1 MANDWY
7 YVQNSERQGPVSLE
21 RLKAMAEAGWLGP
34 DDYVWQQG
42 MTDWIPARDA
52 EGLFL
57 DPLGRVLQKTI
68 PGLRRT
74 AESPSAET
82 AHSTNPPGIPEKT
95 PHQRGRKPKA
105 KPLEISWDELS
116 PRHIVAACGGF
127 LAALGIAFTAV
138 ARSNIA
144 LAFTLSGLFV
154 AAVGLYVE
162 LGKLLGQVI
171 ENIGKASKEAAERR
185 LRAKELALE
194 KQRLDLEAAR
204 IAQEQAAREAPMPPA
219 VPAAVLANQQA
230 DYIPSG
236 SGQVLVI
243 NHPPVQRWSPGLAAV
258 LSFFVPGLGQL
269 YKGQIING
277 IVWFFLVGLG
287 YLALVL
293 PGLVLHFF
301 LRARGSQRQP
311 LDRGQDD
318 GGEGMTDRVSSGLRY
333 GRQTTTTPFFG
344 GAALRIV

>member
-1 MANDWY
+1 
-7 YVQNSERQGPVSLE
+7 
-21 RLKAMAEAGWLGP
+21 
-34 DDYVWQQG
+34 
-42 MTDWIPARDA
+42 
-52 EGLFL
+52 
-57 DPLGRVLQKTI
+57 
-68 PGLRRT
+68 
-74 AESPSAET
+74 
-82 AHSTNPPGIPEKT
+82 
-95 PHQRGRKPKA
+95 
-105 KPLEISWDELS
+105 
-116 PRHIVAACGGF
+116 
-127 LAALGIAFTAV
+127 
-138 ARSNIA
+138 
-144 LAFTLSGLFV
+144 
-154 AAVGLYVE
+154 
-162 LGKLLGQVI
+162 
-171 ENIGKASKEAAERR
+171 
-185 LRAKELALE
+185 
-194 KQRLDLEAAR
+194 
-204 IAQEQAAREAPMPPA
+204 MPPA